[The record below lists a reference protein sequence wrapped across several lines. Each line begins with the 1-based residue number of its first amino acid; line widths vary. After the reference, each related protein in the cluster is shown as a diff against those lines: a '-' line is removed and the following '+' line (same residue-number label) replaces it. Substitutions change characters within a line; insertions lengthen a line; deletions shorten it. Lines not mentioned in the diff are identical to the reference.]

1 MAYGKGGRQRAVV
14 GGRDVGLRHDLVV
27 RVKETVGLRGA
38 DARMR
43 AHCRRDGARR
53 RAPSCAA
60 HSGVVRAAGSDGL
73 GWKRYGIRNTHERGD
88 ARWGGDARTPGYPG
102 GQRANLLTILANLRA
117 AAQHQRST
125 ALARLRVTWAPPGI
139 APWLEAG
146 P

>member
-1 MAYGKGGRQRAVV
+1 MAKLSGSGGRHGGAGGLAHLHTEAHPNEARAGAQRGADGRGSKNARRAWNNERVSACLEERVDMAYGKGGRQRAVV

-60 HSGVVRAAGSDGL
+60 HSGVARAAGSDGL
-73 GWKRYGIRNTHERGD
+73 VGLGD
-88 ARWGGDARTPGYPG
+88 
-102 GQRANLLTILANLRA
+102 
-117 AAQHQRST
+117 
-125 ALARLRVTWAPPGI
+125 RL
-139 APWLEAG
+139 
-146 P
+146 